1 MKFELKGDQNAK
13 IGYYRSLFT
22 RDYQVLRAKYDSR
35 IRNWHIEYSNPYF
48 IVEDSSGT
56 LEFVYHNGKITN
68 CTCDHF
74 LTNESGTC
82 MHIEAVNILP
92 RKDVSPLMRESI
104 INCQFLDSY
113 RGEVLEFRKNKKDI
127 LTLPSVR
134 LFRDIKSKF
143 SGNYGD
149 ISNAE
154 TRRRHT
160 NNDGSYKPYS
170 LKDYKQI
177 ASAKIVLGGLGPN
190 TGTKEWEEKQRKMK
204 KMEEYANSVSK
215 NKIILKVKKEEPS
228 QIIEREKKEKAENS
242 VRTKA
247 YEYARLIRPKSKTHF
262 NNEDYPNIS
271 ENKNINNSRYG
282 SNTSELD
289 IIQKKRENLRFQIDE
304 IKESLL
310 K

>member
-1 MKFELKGDQNAK
+1 MIMNHQHNMSQQSYIQPNYGQQSYMQP
-13 IGYYRSLFT
+13 GYQPMY
-22 RDYQVLRAKYDSR
+22 YPQPMMPMYVPYG
-35 IRNWHIEYSNPYF
+35 YPMQYNPQ
-48 IVEDSSGT
+48 
-56 LEFVYHNGKITN
+56 
-68 CTCDHF
+68 F
-74 LTNESGTC
+74 LMNQPP
-82 MHIEAVNILP
+82 INNYNRNILNGDYS
-92 RKDVSPLMRESI
+92 KQFV
-104 INCQFLDSY
+104 INEEIDTSK
-113 RGEVLEFRKNKKDI
+113 RAISSKNRDGGNHDI
-127 LTLPSVR
+127 LNT
-134 LFRDIKSKF
+134 
-143 SGNYGD
+143 
-149 ISNAE
+149 E

-190 TGTKEWEEKQRKMK
+190 TGTKEWEEKQKKMK
-204 KMEEYANSVSK
+204 KMEEYANSVIK
-215 NKIILKVKKEEPS
+215 NKIIKVKKEEPS
-228 QIIEREKKEKAENS
+228 QIIEREKKEKMENS

-262 NNEDYPNIS
+262 NNEDYQNIS

-289 IIQKKRENLRFQIDE
+289 MIQKKRENLRFQIDE